1 MAKKKS
7 FPLRIDPELHAVI
20 ENGQMMN
27 FVASMHT
34 SSIYF
39 EKWQSKREIKKIK
52 MHKNPA
58 DSSAGFLHINFS
70 SSHAQLHDILYHF
83 DKIDHHSQFYRFLY
97 ILYLLLLVNYLPY
110 KQQIIHATVRY
121 KVPMFHCCT
130 CMENNH
136 ILQCI

>member
-58 DSSAGFLHINFS
+58 DSSAGF
-70 SSHAQLHDILYHF
+70 
-83 DKIDHHSQFYRFLY
+83 Y
-97 ILYLLLLVNYLPY
+97 ILTFRHLMPN
-110 KQQIIHATVRY
+110 
-121 KVPMFHCCT
+121 CT
-130 CMENNH
+130 
-136 ILQCI
+136 ISYITSIK

>member
-39 EKWQSKREIKKIK
+39 EKWQSKREIKK
-52 MHKNPA
+52 
-58 DSSAGFLHINFS
+58 
-70 SSHAQLHDILYHF
+70 
-83 DKIDHHSQFYRFLY
+83 DKD
-97 ILYLLLLVNYLPY
+97 
-110 KQQIIHATVRY
+110 A
-121 KVPMFHCCT
+121 
-130 CMENNH
+130 
-136 ILQCI
+136 